1 MLQSTIHA
9 SPAPGRPDPCL
20 GTRVTRIV
28 VLSSDPSGCGPLL
41 AGLDAAGCELQAV
54 VPCNRLL
61 QQVLLTPPDVV
72 VAWQPQPDPALVDT
86 VAQLQAHAPAPV
98 LVFTNEVQLE
108 ACERALQAGV
118 SAWVVQG
125 YAPQRL
131 RPLLQQARVRF
142 RQEQAAREAL
152 ADLHRRYEER
162 TLVDRAKGVLMRA
175 RGLDEES
182 AFRLLRQASMKAKL
196 RLGQVAQQVVDI
208 SRDADAVNRAGQL
221 RMLSQRLVK
230 CHALRLAGVDS
241 REAAALQQQSLERAA
256 ALLSTLQRSLSVPTF
271 GDLLDAAQLGFAS
284 LCEALE
290 HPLSAAALRITDAA
304 AERWLQ
310 QADRLVRAL
319 QGAGHAA
326 PLHVVNLAGRQRML
340 SQRIAK
346 EALLGALLDEPGA
359 AQALTEA
366 RQEFEAALQQL
377 RALPLATPEILQL
390 QAEAEAAWAELA
402 AVLERAGDSGAQ
414 LVIARRSE
422 ALLALFEALTQRYEH
437 GMQRLAGEAIA
448 ARSMES

>member
-1 MLQSTIHA
+1 
-9 SPAPGRPDPCL
+9 
-20 GTRVTRIV
+20 VTRIV
-28 VLSSDPSGCGPLL
+28 ILAPDPSGCAPLL

-54 VPCNRLL
+54 VPCARLL

-72 VAWQPQPDPALVDT
+72 VAWQPQPEAALYDT
-86 VAQLQAHAPAPV
+86 VAQLQAHAPVPV

-125 YAPQRL
+125 YAPERL
-131 RPLLQQARVRF
+131 RPLLQQARLRF
-142 RQEQAAREAL
+142 KQEQAAREAL

-182 AFRLLRQASMKAKL
+182 AFRLLRQASMKAKQ

-230 CHALRLAGVDS
+230 CQALRLAGVEAAS
-241 REAAALQQQSLERAA
+241 AAALQQQSLERAA
-256 ALLSTLQRSLSVPTF
+256 QLLSSLQRSLSAPTF
-271 GDLLDAAQLGFAS
+271 GDLIDAAQLGFAT
-284 LCEALE
+284 LRETLE
-290 HPLSAAALRITDAA
+290 QPPSAAALRAADAA

-346 EALLGALLDEPGA
+346 QALLAALLDEPA
-359 AQALTEA
+359 AQAALEEA
-366 RQEFEAALQQL
+366 RQDFEAALQQL

-390 QAEAEAAWAELA
+390 QAEADRSWAQLA

-414 LVIARRSE
+414 WVIAQQSE

-437 GMQRLAGEAIA
+437 GMQRLAGEAPA
-448 ARSMES
+448 AQS